1 MNIKEIT
8 ALVNDGISK
17 LTDTEY
23 TKKIL
28 NRKNNLFRYDLT
40 NRIAIL
46 MQNDKAYDLR
56 TYDEWKSLG
65 RKVRKKQ
72 KPIFIMIP
80 NQKFQYIDT
89 ENGEVI
95 NDNDLTI
102 DEFNKALEYKLIKRV
117 ETTDNFINKA
127 VYDVRQTKANGES
140 KYTIPKPVLTST
152 NIVDTFIKITGA
164 SIEICDTNYYSVSD
178 NILYLEKDN
187 YRNLAAT
194 LAKII
199 TQYEIN
205 NIKNNDKYA
214 ALSDD
219 AKEQLENAI
228 LFSLSTLFNCDIQSE
243 LDTSHLNTENILKIL
258 EIVDIIIEVVI
269 QKMEFNINESIDAVQ
284 DLMRFRKAEALLD
297 IMEANT
303 INKTMKGM

>member
-1 MNIKEIT
+1 MDVKEIT
-8 ALVNDGISK
+8 ALVSEGIHK

-28 NRKNNLFRYDLT
+28 NRQNNLFKYDLA

-56 TYDEWKSLG
+56 TYDEWLSLG

-95 NDNDLTI
+95 NDNDLTV

-127 VYDVRQTKANGES
+127 VYDIRQTKANGEN
-140 KYTIPKPVLTST
+140 KYVIPKPILTSA
-152 NIVDTFIKITGA
+152 NIIDTFIKITNA
-164 SIEICDTNYYSVSD
+164 NIEICDTNYYSVSD
-178 NILYLEKDN
+178 NVLYLEKDN
-187 YRNLAAT
+187 YGNLAAT
-194 LAKII
+194 LAKIL

-205 NIKNNDKYA
+205 NIKNNDRYTV
-214 ALSDD
+214 LLDD
-219 AKEQLENAI
+219 AKEQLENAV
-228 LFSLSTLFNCDIQSE
+228 LFSISTLFNCNIQSE
-243 LDTSHLNTENILKIL
+243 LDTSHLDTEISIKIL
-258 EIVDIIIEVVI
+258 EIVDNIIEVII
-269 QKMEFNINESIDAVQ
+269 QKMKFNINESVDAVQ

-297 IMEANT
+297 IMEANN